1 MQSPYFQLPFSD
13 QQLAHLSTDD
23 AQLNVWRAQQE
34 PFSVCQVIESA
45 DLRLLRFL
53 VVERGLDVNA
63 FYVHEGPVVPDF
75 MRGTQHYT
83 PLGFCILH
91 ARYHLDRRW
100 DYLKCFRFLVLHGA
114 HKFRA
119 AKHYTGTFEFQ
130 NDEPLLEVLL
140 DEYKGWSLVHTLQAE
155 TLQTKDA
162 VAEWFLFLLGQILEG
177 IDRSP
182 NKDLILNAAEM
193 ASQDQSPLILML
205 QFGHSAAAF
214 IAHICVHGVQMM
226 LAVGA
231 DPNPNYGAL
240 CMALDEVTD
249 TNACVCICQM
259 LLDAGANVNEHPRG
273 IDQDGSFYDNTPLVA
288 ATTRTGDDAVLLTH
302 LLLDARGPP
311 NPNIACRQHEVN
323 ARVSCLYFA
332 SVHPTHSRT
341 LLKLL
346 FLAGAN
352 PYTPLPGRTT
362 IMRQMAV
369 LDATNG
375 TTAAQDVFRFR
386 TLDRD
391 KTTDQLQMPMS
402 TLRLRETGL

>member
-1 MQSPYFQLPFSD
+1 
-13 QQLAHLSTDD
+13 
-23 AQLNVWRAQQE
+23 
-34 PFSVCQVIESA
+34 VCQVIESA

-53 VVERGLDVNA
+53 VVERGLDINA
-63 FYVHEGPVVPDF
+63 FYVQDGIGVPDF
-75 MRGTQHYT
+75 MRDTQHYT
-83 PLGFCILH
+83 PLGFCVQS

-100 DYLKCFRFLVLHGA
+100 EYLKCFRFLVLHGA
-114 HKFRA
+114 HKYRA
-119 AKHYTGTFEFQ
+119 AKHYTGTFAFQ
-130 NDEPLLEVLL
+130 NDESLLELLL
-140 DEYKGWSLVHTLQAE
+140 DQYKGWWLVYTLRNE
-155 TLQTKDA
+155 TPQLKDD

-182 NKDLILNAAEM
+182 NKDLILNAAQM
-193 ASQDQSPLILML
+193 ASQDLSPLILML
-205 QFGHSAAAF
+205 QLGHSDDAF
-214 IAHICVHGVQMM
+214 IAHICVHGVHMM

-231 DPNPNYGAL
+231 NPNPNYGAL
-240 CMALDEVTD
+240 CMALDEVTN
-249 TNACVCICQM
+249 TNACVRICQM
-259 LLDAGANVNEHPRG
+259 LLDAGADVNEHPRG
-273 IDQDGSFYDNTPLVA
+273 IDQDGTFYDNTPLVA

-311 NPNIACRQHEVN
+311 NTNIACRQHEVN

-332 SVHPTHSRT
+332 SVHPTQSRT

-369 LDATNG
+369 LDATKG
-375 TTAAQDVFRFR
+375 TSATQDVFRFR

-402 TLRLRETGL
+402 TLRHRETGL